1 VRERLS
7 AIWAR
12 LTPGQQRFV
21 RFGVVGASGVIV
33 NLAFM
38 ALGLWAFGDLDSG
51 VRDSLGSALGIG
63 VSVLSN
69 FVLNDA
75 WTWGDR
81 AKGGRKR
88 DWLLRLTAYG
98 VGSGVG
104 AGLQFATSF
113 GLRTALSLHVY
124 LAQILGILLG
134 MVMNFFISNRVV
146 FRDKA
151 PTTE

>member
-1 VRERLS
+1 MRERLIS
-7 AIWAR
+7 LWGR
-12 LTPGQQRFV
+12 LSPGQQRFI
-21 RFGVVGASGVIV
+21 RFGVVGASGVAV

-38 ALGLWAFGDLDSG
+38 ALGLRLFEGFAAG
-51 VRDSLGSALGIG
+51 VRDSLASGLGIG

-69 FVLNDA
+69 FILNDA